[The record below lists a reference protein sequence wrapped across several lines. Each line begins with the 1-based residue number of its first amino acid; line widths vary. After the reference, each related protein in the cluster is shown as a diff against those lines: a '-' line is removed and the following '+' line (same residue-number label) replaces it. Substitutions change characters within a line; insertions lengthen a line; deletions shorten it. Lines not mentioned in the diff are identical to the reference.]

1 MSSFVYYLAK
11 NPEVQRRAR
20 AEVLA
25 AMGSGDPDMANLR
38 KMNFVQAC
46 LRESLRINTP
56 IVSFILNTGVGR
68 KFKCPISRP
77 TWFPVHQNH
86 RLTSKHRTADRIIFL
101 PELLLF

>member
-25 AMGSGDPDMANLR
+25 AMGSSDPDMANLR

-46 LRESLRINTP
+46 IRESLRINTP
-56 IVSFILNTGVGR
+56 IVNFILNTGMGR
-68 KFKCPISRP
+68 KLKYLISRP
-77 TWFPVHQNH
+77 TWSLVHQNH
-86 RLTSKHRTADRIIFL
+86 RLTSKHRTANRIIFL
-101 PELLLF
+101 QGLLSF

>member
-20 AEVLA
+20 EEVLA
-25 AMGSGDPDMANLR
+25 AMGGGDPDMANLR

-56 IVSFILNTGVGR
+56 ILS
-68 KFKCPISRP
+68 
-77 TWFPVHQNH
+77 
-86 RLTSKHRTADRIIFL
+86 
-101 PELLLF
+101 LFFWIQEWPKAKTPDL